1 MSEEDYKSVI
11 ASYQQK
17 AFELF
22 NTNIV
27 LETQVNTLRKTIEEL
42 TLEMEKIKKS
52 RKTKQDSDE
61 F

>member
-1 MSEEDYKSVI
+1 MTEEDYKAVI

-27 LETQVNTLRKTIEEL
+27 LDTQVNTLRKTIEEL
-42 TLEMEKIKKS
+42 TIEIEKLKKT
-52 RKTKQDSDE
+52 RKTKQDSDD

>member
-1 MSEEDYKSVI
+1 MTEEDYKAVI

-27 LETQVNTLRKTIEEL
+27 LDTQVNTLRKTIEEL
-42 TLEMEKIKKS
+42 TTEIEKLKKT
-52 RKTKQDSDE
+52 RKTKQDSDD

>member
-1 MSEEDYKSVI
+1 MSEEDYKAVI

-27 LETQVNTLRKTIEEL
+27 LETQVSTLRKTIEEL
-42 TLEMEKIKKS
+42 TLELEKIKKT